1 MLRGERDG
9 LTVVNDPYHNG
20 LENFW
25 SDRGKDT
32 GVIIHPDL
40 LVDGVHLVWIWSAT
54 TSTIVMSVNAHKRTN
69 AQTRSST
76 PIARSQI

>member
-1 MLRGERDG
+1 MKHELLCCEEREM
-9 LTVVNDPYHNG
+9 VNDSYHNG

-54 TSTIVMSVNAHKRTN
+54 TSKSAMSINAHKRTN
-69 AQTRSST
+69 SVFYSHR
-76 PIARSQI
+76 